1 MQFSDDTKS
10 VHLLHDAQDDN
21 QQIKQ
26 FETSYL
32 NAYAEPL
39 ELESIESIN
48 LRIIKVDANRCQ
60 LLTFMFKLFC

>member
-26 FETSYL
+26 FETS
-32 NAYAEPL
+32 
-39 ELESIESIN
+39 
-48 LRIIKVDANRCQ
+48 
-60 LLTFMFKLFC
+60 